1 MLVQSLPS
9 YRLFSE
15 VYIEMSALAVELARI
30 AAELA
35 AKEAEFDAQIA
46 RIRVRAE
53 EEKRKTDILFEK
65 ALATHSL
72 SFVELPPGTSFA
84 LARRQAHAN
93 INALHQREPG
103 ASASPRRGGRRHTR
117 VHKRTH
123 KRAHKR
129 VHTQT
134 HRQAHR
140 R

>member
-1 MLVQSLPS
+1 MDV
-9 YRLFSE
+9 FSE
-15 VYIEMSALAVELARI
+15 VCIEMSALAVELARI

-72 SFVELPPGTSFA
+72 SRTELPPGTSFA

-93 INALHQREPG
+93 INASHQREPG
-103 ASASPRRGGRRHTR
+103 ASVKRGGRRHKQTHKQT
-117 VHKRTH
+117 HKRIHTQSHKQTH
-123 KRAHKR
+123 KRAH
-129 VHTQT
+129 
-134 HRQAHR
+134 R

>member
-1 MLVQSLPS
+1 
-9 YRLFSE
+9 
-15 VYIEMSALAVELARI
+15 MSALAAELARI
-30 AAELA
+30 AAEGA
-35 AKEAEFDAQIA
+35 AKEAAFEAQIA

-72 SFVELPPGTSFA
+72 SLVELPPGTSFA

-103 ASASPRRGGRRHTR
+103 ASVSRGGKRHTRMRKRAHKKAHTR
-117 VHKRTH
+117 VHT
-123 KRAHKR
+123 R
-129 VHTQT
+129 VH
-134 HRQAHR
+134 R

>member
-1 MLVQSLPS
+1 
-9 YRLFSE
+9 
-15 VYIEMSALAVELARI
+15 MSALAAELARI
-30 AAELA
+30 AAEGA
-35 AKEAEFDAQIA
+35 AKEAAFEAQIA

-72 SFVELPPGTSFA
+72 SLVELPPGTSFA

-103 ASASPRRGGRRHTR
+103 ASVKRGGRQHTRMHKRTHKQTHTR
-117 VHKRTH
+117 VHKRVHTRVH
-123 KRAHKR
+123 TRVHKR
-129 VHTQT
+129 VH
-134 HRQAHR
+134 R

>member
-1 MLVQSLPS
+1 
-9 YRLFSE
+9 
-15 VYIEMSALAVELARI
+15 MSALAVELARI

-65 ALATHSL
+65 VLATHSL
-72 SFVELPPGTSFA
+72 SHMQLPPGTSFA

-103 ASASPRRGGRRHTR
+103 ASVKRGGRRHKRTHKQTHTR
-117 VHKRTH
+117 VHKQ
-123 KRAHKR
+123 AHTR
-129 VHTQT
+129 VH
-134 HRQAHR
+134 R

>member
-1 MLVQSLPS
+1 MDV
-9 YRLFSE
+9 FSE
-15 VYIEMSALAVELARI
+15 VCIEMSALAVELARI

-65 ALATHSL
+65 VLATHSL
-72 SFVELPPGTSFA
+72 SLVELPPGTSFA
-84 LARRQAHAN
+84 LARRQVHAN

-103 ASASPRRGGRRHTR
+103 ASVKRGGRR
-117 VHKRTH
+117 HKRTH
-123 KRAHKR
+123 KRMHKRMHKRAHK
-129 VHTQT
+129 QT
-134 HRQAHR
+134 HKRAHR

>member
-1 MLVQSLPS
+1 
-9 YRLFSE
+9 
-15 VYIEMSALAVELARI
+15 MSALAVELARI
-30 AAELA
+30 AADLA

-93 INALHQREPG
+93 INALRQREPG
-103 ASASPRRGGRRHTR
+103 APASPRRGGRQHTRTHKQTHKQTHRRVHTR
-117 VHKRTH
+117 VHT
-123 KRAHKR
+123 R
-129 VHTQT
+129 VH
-134 HRQAHR
+134 R